1 MGASKSG
8 LSISTRWRGPVQQ
21 SDRRMPLAHCLALTL
36 LLPVVI
42 VIANS
47 GIGALTPITAN
58 YDDDMSL
65 IDPVWRLV
73 QGQHLGIDF
82 HDPRGFGLFQVAGIF
97 WRLLGPHYCVLRLS
111 SGLFALAIVFCG
123 CLVARRQLNY
133 VPGLAALFCIT
144 VAFEASG
151 PSIYGDP
158 LHFGMSLSY
167 DRLLMSAFSVLF
179 VQTFAKDLDS
189 EKGPYFLDDFTCAF
203 LLNILFLVKI
213 SGLVL
218 GLAIV
223 PAGYIVRGRPLR
235 GVIDGVL
242 VVSLLAVMLVID
254 FLVTGSSLSPIIQD
268 YRLAAQARTGAY
280 SVLDAIGYT
289 FEWTVFGVVVLMAL
303 YAVAQPARESNGNL
317 WRCLLTILFFWM
329 CQVVLNMS
337 NYAGGATIFLAP
349 AAVVVVVTWTGTS
362 EAMAFWSHLWSRFH
376 PRRLHEI
383 AATET
388 IPLLIL
394 ALVLLPEALAS
405 LRAVK
410 RDISIATG
418 ISKPMVVT
426 SNKGITFEILA
437 PETISLA
444 RSFNKAVQAIEGLRA
459 DRETIDNLDFMNP
472 FPALFL
478 SPAPKGVPV
487 FWDFSY
493 NVPLAYKPSW
503 QEILGD
509 ACIVTEP
516 KQPLDP
522 APAARL
528 IDAVQPHLK
537 SAFDLLYEDDSWR
550 IWKRSGGCGQTAG

>member
-1 MGASKSG
+1 
-8 LSISTRWRGPVQQ
+8 
-21 SDRRMPLAHCLALTL
+21 
-36 LLPVVI
+36 
-42 VIANS
+42 
-47 GIGALTPITAN
+47 
-58 YDDDMSL
+58 
-65 IDPVWRLV
+65 
-73 QGQHLGIDF
+73 
-82 HDPRGFGLFQVAGIF
+82 
-97 WRLLGPHYCVLRLS
+97 
-111 SGLFALAIVFCG
+111 
-123 CLVARRQLNY
+123 
-133 VPGLAALFCIT
+133 
-144 VAFEASG
+144 
-151 PSIYGDP
+151 
-158 LHFGMSLSY
+158 
-167 DRLLMSAFSVLF
+167 
-179 VQTFAKDLDS
+179 
-189 EKGPYFLDDFTCAF
+189 
-203 LLNILFLVKI
+203 
-213 SGLVL
+213 
-218 GLAIV
+218 
-223 PAGYIVRGRPLR
+223 
-235 GVIDGVL
+235 
-242 VVSLLAVMLVID
+242 
-254 FLVTGSSLSPIIQD
+254 
-268 YRLAAQARTGAY
+268 
-280 SVLDAIGYT
+280 
-289 FEWTVFGVVVLMAL
+289 
-303 YAVAQPARESNGNL
+303 
-317 WRCLLTILFFWM
+317 
-329 CQVVLNMS
+329 MS

-362 EAMAFWSHLWSRFH
+362 DAMAFWSHLWSRFH
-376 PRRLHEI
+376 PRRVHEI
-383 AATET
+383 SATET

-394 ALVLLPEALAS
+394 ALVLLPETLAS

-418 ISKPMVVT
+418 ISTPVVVT

-537 SAFDLLYEDDSWR
+537 SAFDLLYEDDLWR
-550 IWKRSGGCGQTAG
+550 IWKRSGGCGRTVG